1 MKSSIQETV
10 KKRLIE
16 SAKSQYGEIV
26 PCGDQP
32 FTEQDDMIFFWFN
45 DMSDSTHMTHTHLI
59 HEDLN

>member
-32 FTEQDDMIFFWFN
+32 FTEQDDMIFFG
-45 DMSDSTHMTHTHLI
+45 STICQIRPT
-59 HEDLN
+59 